1 MKTKSLL
8 NLLLI
13 AFSLAFSTHAQILDP
28 SFGENGISTNEL
40 VSSTLKTTVLNT
52 FVQEDGKIV
61 ISQVNDLQGTY
72 LYNFVRLTENGSIDT
87 SFGSKGI
94 QSDVFSL
101 LVGPTVSELFQFTK
115 LLPLPDGSFM
125 YVWGDNE
132 INFSKFTSDGRQDT
146 SFGFNGRF
154 SRSVGQRIPSGV
166 EAAAVVDD
174 GILVAYLEVRD
185 SFNFDKEIDLKIIKF
200 DFNGDRDRSF
210 GTNGEFVQT
219 SFQGDIRFFERFIDD
234 MRITKDGAIIVKSTT
249 FRRSLNTGLFRNFLY
264 KVSPTGQLLN
274 VYSGSIASFSEFPSN
289 EYTINENGEIYFL
302 QEGKSIIKLDSDLKE
317 IPSFTAS
324 IPANLGINP
333 RERRITVTNQN
344 LITVSGIEDNT
355 LYFMQV
361 DSMGV
366 QQTDFGMNGIGTVI
380 LNPAENEVTKER
392 PTVDSNTELLS
403 QVNKVVGVYTAG
415 AQTFA
420 LRLKDANEL
429 PTPADFN
436 LIDGSANSVITSLE
450 TDRKYLI
457 NLFKNDYLNFQLN
470 ADIDEDSKSYKLT
483 LEGPVTFSRIENA
496 APYALFGDTNGD
508 YFGKPL
514 LEGTYT
520 LSATPFSE
528 RDAKGMKG
536 AIKTITFEIVDTAPR
551 ITDVLLSTFNPNGTL
566 LSDTSLEPGSSI
578 IEPQG
583 TTFSIEALANRFTS
597 SVRLEL
603 TGGPNDISRLEN
615 VSPFALFGDLSGI
628 FNQEAL
634 APGTYVFS
642 ATPYTQQLARGF
654 EGPTKV
660 ISFTVENMPTP
671 NSIVIA
677 PNPIQGSEINLTFDT
692 TNASNIVSYEV
703 VDLTGRNIL
712 SGAIRLRA
720 GQKTYSIST
729 SEIDMKPGVYTLRM
743 NNTTYSLI
751 K

>member
-13 AFSLAFSTHAQILDP
+13 FFSIAVSAQAQILDP
-28 SFGENGISTNEL
+28 SFGESGIAS
-40 VSSTLKTTVLNT
+40 KTYEPFIQTIVKDASI
-52 FVQEDGKIV
+52 QKDGKILQV
-61 ISQVNDLQGTY
+61 IEK
-72 LYNFVRLTENGSIDT
+72 F
-87 SFGSKGI
+87 
-94 QSDVFSL
+94 
-101 LVGPTVSELFQFTK
+101 
-115 LLPLPDGSFM
+115 DGSFYYYNLIRLTRDGLLDSTFGSNGVVSSPLNSQIGTEGIDQLNFVKLLFLPDDSYM
-125 YVWGDNE
+125 FVWGNE
-132 INFSKFTSDGRQDT
+132 AVNFSKFTIDGTTDNTFGAKGEFSKNLGQLGT
-146 SFGFNGRF
+146 SGPKAASVAKNGITIAYSKRTEGSGFNDR
-154 SRSVGQRIPSGV
+154 
-166 EAAAVVDD
+166 VD
-174 GILVAYLEVRD
+174 VFV
-185 SFNFDKEIDLKIIKF
+185 IKF
-200 DFNGDRDRSF
+200 DFGGQRDRDF
-210 GTNGEFVQT
+210 GRNGFFIQAAVQFSRT
-219 SFQGDIRFFERFIDD
+219 FGRFIVD
-234 MRITKDGAIIVKSTT
+234 MRTRKDGDIIVKNSII
-249 FRRSLNTGLFRNFLY
+249 SGGLNVQNLRTQLIL
-264 KVSPTGQLLN
+264 VSSEGQLKN
-274 VYSGSIASFSEFPSN
+274 IYSGSIFSKDFFSDYAFNDKGELFLAEDNNIITKLNSSLEKDDSFKSMIP
-289 EYTINENGEIYFL
+289 ENFN
-302 QEGKSIIKLDSDLKE
+302 SDLTYNNRQ
-317 IPSFTAS
+317 IV
-324 IPANLGINP
+324 
-333 RERRITVTNQN
+333 VTQDN
-344 LITVSGIEDNT
+344 LITVSEKMGNT
-355 LYFMQV
+355 IRYVQL
-361 DSMGV
+361 DSMGNP
-366 QQTDFGMNGIGTVI
+366 QTDFGLNGVSTVNLEPFI
-380 LNPAENEVTKER
+380 NTSANTR
-392 PTVDSNTELLS
+392 PNINSNTFLLAQKTKS
-403 QVNKVVGVYTAG
+403 IGVYSALN
-415 AQTFA
+415 QTIT
-420 LRLKDANEL
+420 LRLDGKNE
-429 PTPADFN
+429 PQIVTDFN
-436 LIDGSANSVITSLE
+436 LINGSTNRVLKKLNKGG
-450 TDRKYLI
+450 KYAI
-457 NLFKNDYLNFQLN
+457 NLLEKNYLNFQLK

-566 LSDTSLEPGSSI
+566 LSNTSLEPGSSI

-583 TTFSIEALANRFTS
+583 TTFNIEALANRFTS

-615 VSPFALFGDLSGI
+615 VSPFALFGDVSGI

-654 EGPTKV
+654 QGPTKV

-712 SGAIRLRA
+712 SGTIQLRA